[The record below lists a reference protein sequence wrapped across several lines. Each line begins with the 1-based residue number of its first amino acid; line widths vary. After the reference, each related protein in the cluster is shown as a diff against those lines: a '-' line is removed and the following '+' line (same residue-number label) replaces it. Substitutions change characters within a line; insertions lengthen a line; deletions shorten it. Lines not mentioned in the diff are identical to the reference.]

1 VNAAKDKTLGQ
12 AIAESDVD
20 EIAFF
25 LKDYEH
31 NVRMNMLHALFE
43 RTAKINAAAQDEEEK
58 EDPEVHHADTYLKGF
73 QAKQRSVEVVVKVDD
88 EKYAALQQD
97 NVELL
102 EAFENYSRRAVRLG
116 GHAH

>member
-1 VNAAKDKTLGQ
+1 
-12 AIAESDVD
+12 
-20 EIAFF
+20 
-25 LKDYEH
+25 
-31 NVRMNMLHALFE
+31 
-43 RTAKINAAAQDEEEK
+43 
-58 EDPEVHHADTYLKGF
+58 
-73 QAKQRSVEVVVKVDD
+73 VEVVVKVDD